1 VVINHLKEE
10 NKVKLL
16 FVGSPVDGQ
25 EYLREIEKIIFDNII
40 QEKLKLYLYSQPE
53 TIGT

>member
-25 EYLREIEKIIFDNII
+25 EYYLREIEKIIFDNII
-40 QEKLKLYLYSQPE
+40 QEKVKIIPLQS
-53 TIGT
+53 T